1 MAVKGLPQLSA
12 KLKRLRTATAEPV
25 KVGVGKGAQLIVEE
39 QKRLVPVK
47 TGALR
52 DTIQWTFGD
61 PPAYASVGLRLG
73 GRKENETRAT
83 ITAGTSAVRYA
94 HLVELG
100 HSGKPGTPYF
110 YPGYRSR
117 RKDAQKIIAAHVRQ
131 AVKDAAR

>member
-25 KVGVGKGAQLIVEE
+25 KIGVGKGAQLIVEE
-39 QKRLVPVK
+39 QKRLVPVR

-52 DTIQWTFGD
+52 DSITWTFGD
-61 PPAYASVGLRLG
+61 PPAYASVGLRMG
-73 GRKENETRAT
+73 GRQKNETRAT
-83 ITAGTSAVRYA
+83 ITAGSNAVRYA

-100 HSGKPGTPYF
+100 HGGKPGTPFF

-117 RKDAQKIIAAHVRQ
+117 RKEAQKIIAAEIRR
-131 AVKDAAR
+131 AVKAAV